1 METLTYKQYVLL
13 IRNYFRKPAI
23 RLILGKLIA
32 TEHSISLG
40 MIGLQFN
47 FLCFIHFLLIG

>member
-1 METLTYKQYVLL
+1 METVTYKQYVLL

-23 RLILGKLIA
+23 RLLGKLIA
-32 TEHSISLG
+32 TEHIISLG